1 MLCIY
6 HIADHDGKGSAAI
19 VKSKFPD
26 IELMGLNHDMEIP
39 YDEIEKHDKLVIC
52 DIALPVKYM
61 LELNSPK
68 DVDEFIEFANENE
81 NTECQMILMN
91 YKNEKIGFENN
102 LSL

>member
-1 MLCIY
+1 
-6 HIADHDGKGSAAI
+6 
-19 VKSKFPD
+19 
-26 IELMGLNHDMEIP
+26 
-39 YDEIEKHDKLVIC
+39 
-52 DIALPVKYM
+52 M